1 MTMASPITTLPPPP
15 IAEIL
20 ALIERLRHRK
30 DRPITS
36 LNGLHRDLRL
46 ARLFL
51 HYLAALLMI
60 SRRQG
65 QSEPD
70 KRLEDVLREYERIKS
85 ED

>member
-1 MTMASPITTLPPPP
+1 MTTASPITTLPPPP

>member
-1 MTMASPITTLPPPP
+1 MAGPITSIPPPP

-20 ALIERLRHRK
+20 ALIERLKHKK
-30 DRPITS
+30 DWPITS

-65 QSEPD
+65 QLPD
-70 KRLEDVLREYERIKS
+70 QRLEDVLREYDSIKS
-85 ED
+85 ETD